1 MMTSFGKFLL
11 ACLITLAPLGLGML
25 IGMVF
30 NKDFLRASAV
40 ILIILL
46 VYAYLTIMLNSI
58 LSESKIEQ
66 LEAEV
71 IQLKE
76 GKK

>member
-1 MMTSFGKFLL
+1 MMATFGKFLL

-30 NKDFLRASAV
+30 NKDFLRAGFI
-40 ILIILL
+40 ILVILL

-58 LSESKIEQ
+58 LSESKVEQ
-66 LEAEV
+66 LEAE
-71 IQLKE
+71 IAQLKE
-76 GKK
+76 GNK